1 MRRATADS
9 RAETRFRPPASCAGG
24 QGTGRASSR
33 RSPPRT
39 AWAGSVAGWS
49 QARGARWPCSM
60 RTAPRGTDS
69 VRARTEPC
77 STWSRAARACSSAAC
92 SAARA
97 RPRRTASPGGAMRR
111 CRPGPFHP
119 RSPRAR
125 TRPRARCTS
134 PTNCRPHRTRV
145 SRCSTSRAIAW
156 AWCSTASNRQA
167 GRTWCG
173 PRMRP
178 GSRRACTSHG
188 SRSARTIASCAC
200 RGFPEPSRSG
210 GREPGGNTSGAGAYI
225 LRPSF
230 RRNTAMS
237 VRSSIAALFVIT
249 LPAAALAGPS
259 LTLYTSDLGLVKE
272 SRTLD
277 YRGSR
282 DTLRLEGVSDRLD
295 ATSLRFGPSSGKL
308 ARLAY
313 RFDVATGDGL
323 LEKAIGS
330 RVRVVSKTG
339 ERVTEGTLL
348 SADGSWLVVRGDDG
362 ALSSLYR
369 EAMQEVR
376 LAKPDASLS
385 LKPAIEAVVEGAKKG
400 LGSAELQYLT
410 GGLSWSAEHTLV
422 RTGETS
428 AQWSAVVR
436 VENTT
441 GRDYRDAS
449 VKLIAGEVSRAGAP
463 MPMDAA
469 PRAMKTT
476 ALAMSVPGYAPSEQA
491 FSDFHLYTLPGVAT
505 LRDRESQ
512 TLVLLEP
519 KTVGSS

>member
-1 MRRATADS
+1 
-9 RAETRFRPPASCAGG
+9 
-24 QGTGRASSR
+24 
-33 RSPPRT
+33 
-39 AWAGSVAGWS
+39 
-49 QARGARWPCSM
+49 
-60 RTAPRGTDS
+60 
-69 VRARTEPC
+69 
-77 STWSRAARACSSAAC
+77 
-92 SAARA
+92 
-97 RPRRTASPGGAMRR
+97 
-111 CRPGPFHP
+111 
-119 RSPRAR
+119 
-125 TRPRARCTS
+125 
-134 PTNCRPHRTRV
+134 
-145 SRCSTSRAIAW
+145 
-156 AWCSTASNRQA
+156 
-167 GRTWCG
+167 
-173 PRMRP
+173 
-178 GSRRACTSHG
+178 
-188 SRSARTIASCAC
+188 
-200 RGFPEPSRSG
+200 
-210 GREPGGNTSGAGAYI
+210 
-225 LRPSF
+225 
-230 RRNTAMS
+230 MS

-249 LPAAALAGPS
+249 LPAAAVAGPS

-295 ATSLRFGPSSGKL
+295 ATSLRFVPSSGKL

-385 LKPAIEAVVEGAKKG
+385 LKPAIEAVVEGARKG
-400 LGSAELQYLT
+400 GGSAELQYLT

-463 MPMDAA
+463 LPMDAA
-469 PRAMKTT
+469 PRALKTS
-476 ALAMSVPGYAPSEQA
+476 ALAMSAPGFAPSEQA

-519 KTVGSS
+519 KTVAVKPLYVYRGGNPSGVQWKLEMVNSAKDGMGAPIPAGRVRCYAPDADKDLQLTGETTVKHTAVDEKVTLEMGYAFDLAAERKQVSERRVSDREREYSVEIKLRNRKSVDATIQVEEPVNGDIDVTKSSLPVTRDEAGLLKWTVPVAAGKEVVLTYTGRQRW

>member
-1 MRRATADS
+1 M
-9 RAETRFRPPASCAGG
+9 
-24 QGTGRASSR
+24 
-33 RSPPRT
+33 
-39 AWAGSVAGWS
+39 
-49 QARGARWPCSM
+49 
-60 RTAPRGTDS
+60 
-69 VRARTEPC
+69 
-77 STWSRAARACSSAAC
+77 
-92 SAARA
+92 
-97 RPRRTASPGGAMRR
+97 PRRTVA
-111 CRPGPFHP
+111 
-119 RSPRAR
+119 
-125 TRPRARCTS
+125 
-134 PTNCRPHRTRV
+134 
-145 SRCSTSRAIAW
+145 
-156 AWCSTASNRQA
+156 
-167 GRTWCG
+167 
-173 PRMRP
+173 
-178 GSRRACTSHG
+178 
-188 SRSARTIASCAC
+188 
-200 RGFPEPSRSG
+200 
-210 GREPGGNTSGAGAYI
+210 
-225 LRPSF
+225 
-230 RRNTAMS
+230 
-237 VRSSIAALFVIT
+237 IT
-249 LPAAALAGPS
+249 LAVCLVPVAASAGPS

-277 YRGSR
+277 FRGSR

-295 ATSLRFGPSSGKL
+295 ASSLRLVPSSGRL

-348 SADGSWLVVRGDDG
+348 SADGAWLVVRADDG
-362 ALSSLYR
+362 ALSTLSR

-385 LKPAIEAVVEGAKKG
+385 LKPAIEAVVDGAKKG
-400 LGSAELQYLT
+400 SGTAELQYLT

-463 MPMDAA
+463 EPMPASRM
-469 PRAMKTT
+469 AMKAT
-476 ALAMSVPGYAPSEQA
+476 AFMAADAGAAPSEQA
-491 FSDFHLYTLPGVAT
+491 FSDFHLYTLPGVVT

-519 KTVGSS
+519 KTVAVKPLYVYRGGNASGVQWKLEMVNSAKDGTGAPLPAGRVRCYAPDADKDMQLTGETTVKHTAVDEKVTLEMGYAFDLAVDRKQVTERRVSDREREYSVEIKLRNRKSVDATINVEEPANGETDVIKSSIPVARDEANLLKFTVPVPAGKEVVLTYTARQRW